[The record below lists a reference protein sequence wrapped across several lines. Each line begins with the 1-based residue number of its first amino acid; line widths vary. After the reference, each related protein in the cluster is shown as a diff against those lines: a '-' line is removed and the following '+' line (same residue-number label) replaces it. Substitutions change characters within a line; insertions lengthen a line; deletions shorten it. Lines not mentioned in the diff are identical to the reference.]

1 MSSPAGKR
9 GRSEDGT
16 AIPRTVDG
24 RITEVAAAEQLA
36 FWQGMEASV
45 DGMLGGF
52 GKLDPVDVSG
62 SLDFIDELVPKK
74 VDRAAAR

>member
-45 DGMLGGF
+45 DGMLVRRF
-52 GKLDPVDVSG
+52 LIHSPLSPL
-62 SLDFIDELVPKK
+62 SQPKPYPFLFFF
-74 VDRAAAR
+74 